1 MPTRDAD
8 SRFGP
13 LPNVRR
19 SPAGAK
25 LLKYREMKSGREPNR
40 VVHYLLNS
48 EQWSRFQHDPGRQ

>member
-25 LLKYREMKSGREPNR
+25 LLKYREMKSGRELNR
-40 VVHYLLNS
+40 EVRVNLAKRMGTRRSGDNS
-48 EQWSRFQHDPGRQ
+48 G